1 MAVGGEK
8 VIMCDAVT
16 SIGHNVFSNYDE
28 NFVLYYAGSAEE
40 FSRISVGDGLE
51 DIKVSYNYN
60 YEQ

>member
-1 MAVGGEK
+1 
-8 VIMCDAVT
+8 MCDAVT